1 MTEPQLIQGRWFTEQ
16 DLAFLESWRQEH
28 PEWSRYRLSRELAQ
42 HWNWRTAAGQ
52 LRDMAARHFLQKLQQ
67 RGLLRLPAPNPKG
80 GRQAAQWPAPAP
92 APPELIEQPLAQL
105 QPLSL
110 DWVCPGS
117 PTGRE
122 LAATLAQYHYLG
134 WRGPVGSHLAY
145 RVRDTHA
152 RLLAVV
158 VFVAAALQVAP
169 RDRFIGWS
177 AAQRQARLHLVVQNA
192 RFLILPWVGVPHLA
206 SHVLA
211 QLTARLRQ
219 DWIERY
225 QQPLVLVETF
235 VQCDRFAGTCYRAAN
250 WLYAG
255 RTAGR
260 GRGDRY
266 HQRAQPCKDIY
277 LCPLVREWRACLC
290 A

>member
-1 MTEPQLIQGRWFTEQ
+1 MTEPQFIQGRWFTEEE
-16 DLAFLESWRQEH
+16 LSLLESWRQEH

-42 HWNWRTAAGQ
+42 HWNWRTPAGQ
-52 LRDMAARHFLQKLQQ
+52 LRDMAARHFLQKLHQ

-80 GRQAAQWPAPAP
+80 GRQAAQWPAPAS
-92 APPELIEQPLAQL
+92 PPSQLIEQPLAQL

-110 DWVCPGS
+110 DWVRPRS
-117 PTGRE
+117 PAARE

-134 WRGPVGSHLAY
+134 WRGPVGPHLAY
-145 RVRDTHA
+145 RIHDRHG
-152 RLLAVV
+152 RLLAVL
-158 VFVAAALQVAP
+158 VFVAAALQVAQ
-169 RDRFIGWS
+169 RDQFIGWS
-177 AAQRQARLHLVVQNA
+177 AAQRQARLHLLVQNA
-192 RFLILPWVGVPHLA
+192 RFLILPWVRVPYLA
-206 SHVLA
+206 SYVLA
-211 QLTARLRQ
+211 QLTTRLCH

-255 RTAGR
+255 CTAGR
-260 GRGDRY
+260 GRGDRK
-266 HQRAQPCKDIY
+266 HQRAQPRKDIY
-277 LCPLVREWRACLC
+277 LCPLVRDWRARLC

>member
-1 MTEPQLIQGRWFTEQ
+1 MTEPQLIQGRWFSSD
-16 DLAFLESWRQEH
+16 DLALLERWRREH

-42 HWNWRTAAGQ
+42 HWNWRTPSGQ
-52 LRDMAARHFLQKLQQ
+52 LRDMAARHFLGKLQQ
-67 RGLLRLPAPNPKG
+67 RGLLSLPAANPKG
-80 GRQAAQWPAPAP
+80 GRQPAQWPSPP
-92 APPELIEQPLAQL
+92 SPPPEPIEQPLAQL
-105 QPLSL
+105 RPLGL
-110 DWVCPGS
+110 EWVS
-117 PTGRE
+117 PRSRAARE
-122 LAATLAQYHYLG
+122 LSATLAHYHYLG
-134 WRGPVGSHLAY
+134 WRGPVGPHLAY
-145 RVRDTHA
+145 RVTDRHG

-158 VFVAAALQVAP
+158 VFVAAALQLAE

-177 AAQRQARLHLVVQNA
+177 AAQRQARLAQVVQNS
-192 RFLILPWVGVPHLA
+192 RFLLLPWVRVRHLA

-211 QLTARLRQ
+211 AVTARLRA

-225 QQPLVLVETF
+225 QQPVVLVETF

-250 WLYAG
+250 WLSAG

-266 HQRAQPCKDIY
+266 HQRAQPSKDIY
-277 LCPLVREWRACLC
+277 LYPLVRDWRACLC

>member
-1 MTEPQLIQGRWFTEQ
+1 MIEPQFIQGRWFTEE
-16 DLAFLESWRQEH
+16 DLGLLESWRQEH

-42 HWNWRTAAGQ
+42 QWNWRTSDGQ

-67 RGLLRLPAPNPKG
+67 RGLLDLPARNPKG
-80 GRQAAQWPAPAP
+80 GRQAAQWPAPAS
-92 APPELIEQPLAQL
+92 PPSQPIEPRLTQL

-110 DWVCPGS
+110 DWVRPRS
-117 PTGRE
+117 PAARE
-122 LAATLAQYHYLG
+122 VAATLAQYHYLG
-134 WRGPVGSHLAY
+134 WRGPVGPHLAY
-145 RVRDTHA
+145 RVHDRHE
-152 RLLAVV
+152 RLLAVL

-169 RDRFIGWS
+169 RDQFIGWS
-177 AAQRQARLHLVVQNA
+177 AVQRQARLNRVVQNA
-192 RFLILPWVGVPHLA
+192 RFLILPWVRVPHLA
-206 SHVLA
+206 SHVLG
-211 QLTARLRQ
+211 QLTSRLRQ

-235 VQCDRFAGTCYRAAN
+235 VQCDRFAGICYRAAN

-260 GRGDRY
+260 GRDDRH
-266 HQRAQPCKDIY
+266 HQRAQPPKEIY
-277 LCPLVREWRACLC
+277 LCPLVRDWRACLC